1 MLLCAYG
8 PPSRIKGGLY
18 QAGYPLGSPSR
29 EGFDVVVLCAKEFQ
43 PEPERYLG
51 TRVIYAPMNDVALT
65 PEIAGTAHA
74 AASEA
79 LDLYRQGASV
89 LVTCAW
95 GKNRSGL
102 VTGLMLVGEGYSGD
116 EAVRLI
122 RAKRP
127 GALFNESFAEYLRGL

>member
-1 MLLCAYG
+1 
-8 PPSRIKGGLY
+8 
-18 QAGYPLGSPSR
+18 
-29 EGFDVVVLCAKEFQ
+29 VLCAKEFQ
-43 PEPERYLG
+43 PGPERYLG
-51 TRVIYAPMNDVALT
+51 TQIVRAPMNDVQIT
-65 PEIAGTAHA
+65 DDIAETAHA

-102 VTGLMLVGEGYSGD
+102 VTGLMLVGEGYSGE

-122 RAKRP
+122 QNRRP
-127 GALFNESFAEYLRGL
+127 GSLFNESFANYLRSF